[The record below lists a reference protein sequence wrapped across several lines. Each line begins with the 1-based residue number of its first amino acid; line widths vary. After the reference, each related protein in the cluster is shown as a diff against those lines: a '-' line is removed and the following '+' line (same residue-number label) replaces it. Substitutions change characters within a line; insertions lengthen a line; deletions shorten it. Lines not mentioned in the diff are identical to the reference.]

1 MRTWTASTTIKGRPE
16 AVLDVLTDPQACA
29 RWAPMPFDV
38 ERIDSPRLRT
48 GTRARVSGCLAG
60 RRVGFDVQVHEAEAE
75 RLELTAS
82 GPVAFDV
89 AYDLR
94 PGDEE
99 TEVSASVAVSGRG
112 LTGRLLAQATDALLA
127 GGALQHAVSRIA
139 REVETAV
146 AA

>member
-16 AVLDVLTDPQACA
+16 AVLDVLTEPNAIA
-29 RWAPMPFDV
+29 RWAPMPFEV

-60 RRVGFDVQVHEAEAE
+60 KRVGFDVKVHEAHDE

-89 AYDLR
+89 SYDLR
-94 PGDEE
+94 PGRDV
-99 TEVSASVAVSGRG
+99 TEVLASVAVSGRG
-112 LTGRLLAQATDALLA
+112 LTGRLLAHATDALLA

-139 REVETAV
+139 REVETAL
-146 AA
+146 A

>member
-16 AVLDVLTDPQACA
+16 AVLDVLTDPHACA
-29 RWAPMPFDV
+29 RWAPLPFEV

-48 GTRARVSGCLAG
+48 GTTARVSGCLAG
-60 RRVGFDVQVHEAEAE
+60 RRVGFDVEVHEAEAD

-94 PGDEE
+94 PGEDA
-99 TEVSASVAVSGRG
+99 TEVSASVAVHGRG
-112 LTGRLLAQATDALLA
+112 LTGRLLAHATDALLA
-127 GGALQHAVSRIA
+127 GGALQQTVSRIA
-139 REVETAV
+139 REVETSLA
-146 AA
+146 

>member
-1 MRTWTASTTIKGRPE
+1 MRTWTASTTINGRPE

-29 RWAPMPFDV
+29 RWAPVPFEV

-48 GTRARVSGCLAG
+48 GTKARVSGSLAG
-60 RRVGFDVQVHEAEAE
+60 RRVGFDIRVHEAQDD

-94 PGDEE
+94 PGTDS

-127 GGALQHAVSRIA
+127 GGALQHTVSRIA
-139 REVETAV
+139 REVETAL
-146 AA
+146 A

>member
-29 RWAPMPFDV
+29 RWAPMPFEV
-38 ERIDSPRLRT
+38 ERIDSPRLRA
-48 GTRARVSGCLAG
+48 GTKARVSGCLAG
-60 RRVGFDVQVHEAEAE
+60 KRVGFDVQVHEAEAD

-94 PGDEE
+94 PGKDS

-127 GGALQHAVSRIA
+127 GGALQHTVSRIA
-139 REVETAV
+139 REVETAL
-146 AA
+146 A